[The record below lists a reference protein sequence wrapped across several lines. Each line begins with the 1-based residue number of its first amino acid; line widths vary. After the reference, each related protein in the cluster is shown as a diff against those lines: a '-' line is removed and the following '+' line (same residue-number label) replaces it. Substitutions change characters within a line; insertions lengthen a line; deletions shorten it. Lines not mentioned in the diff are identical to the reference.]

1 MQCFGRKFW
10 ELERARS
17 TRSQNALSSEP
28 EAGSTEYGRMQFW
41 CRTHGQCAAVTEYI
55 AESLFPKVA
64 QDIMVDAPG
73 VRELKV
79 EHRFQAHDK
88 KLASIW
94 TDDLIADSTRNR
106 RDIALEELN
115 RLAGEVPLKFSASS
129 LKDKAAR
136 RNSRFD
142 VT

>member
-1 MQCFGRKFW
+1 
-10 ELERARS
+10 
-17 TRSQNALSSEP
+17 
-28 EAGSTEYGRMQFW
+28 
-41 CRTHGQCAAVTEYI
+41 
-55 AESLFPKVA
+55 
-64 QDIMVDAPG
+64 MVDTPG